1 MIGFI
6 LTLLVL
12 VGIWAFMLSSSN
24 IQEIKNNWSKYR
36 CQIGVMPLASFYGH
50 DTGEN
55 FNYCMKNIFT
65 LESGPLLSPVF
76 QILGTM
82 IGTISM
88 FISILNSI
96 RVQFATLLGGIN
108 TIFQNFADR
117 MKQLTYHIRVSA
129 MRMNSLMK
137 RLYGT
142 FNAMMFMT
150 ISGITAMSNF
160 GDTFLFKFLDT
171 FCFDPDT
178 PIYVKGKGFIPIS
191 KVEMDDEL
199 EGGSVVTS
207 LFQFYADGQPMVT
220 LGNTLVSTNHFVQNG
235 SRWVKASEHP
245 DAKPAA
251 PWSGNIQRP
260 LICLNTSDHRMIIGD
275 YVFLDYDETE
285 DGDSTTMKW
294 VEDIVNGN
302 VTSVE
307 TDISYSNTVSEGT
320 MIKMKDGSLKT
331 IESIVLG
338 DETLTGK
345 VIGTVKKETYD
356 ICTTE
361 NGETIGAGLLIW
373 CKNTNK
379 WQRAGSLYPVRHLGF
394 SLEFTSLILVSSA
407 VLETGTGLCF
417 RDYMEVHSPDA
428 ENLYEEHIRAKNSQN
443 K

>member
-12 VGIWAFMLSSSN
+12 VGIWAYMLSSSN
-24 IQEIKNNWSKYR
+24 IQEIKDHWSEHR
-36 CQIGVMPLASFYGH
+36 CEMGVMPLASFYGH

-88 FISILNSI
+88 FISTLNSI

-178 PIYVKGKGFIPIS
+178 PIFVKGKGLIPIS
-191 KVEMDDEL
+191 QVEMEDEL

-207 LFQFYADGQPMVT
+207 LFRFYADGQPMVT

-235 SRWVKASEHP
+235 STWVKAAEHP
-245 DAKPAA
+245 DAKPAR
-251 PWSGNIQRP
+251 PWSGGTERP
-260 LICLNTSDHRMIIGD
+260 LICLNTNDHNIIIGEH
-275 YVFLDYDETE
+275 VFLDYDETE
-285 DGDSTTMKW
+285 DCDSTTMKW

-302 VTSVE
+302 ITSVE
-307 TDISYSNTVSEGT
+307 ADISYSNIVFDGT
-320 MIKMKDGSLKT
+320 LIKMKDGSLKT
-331 IESIVLG
+331 IGLIVL
-338 DETLTGK
+338 DEETLTGK
-345 VIGTVKKETYD
+345 VIGTVKKQVYD

-361 NGETIGAGLLIW
+361 NGDIIGAGLLIW
-373 CKNTNK
+373 SKDTNK
-379 WQRAGSLYPVRHLGF
+379 WQRAASLYPVRHLDF
-394 SLEFTSLILVSSA
+394 PLRFTSLILLSSA
-407 VLETGTGLCF
+407 VLETEAGLCF

-428 ENLYEEHIRAKNSQN
+428 ENLYEEHIRAKNCQN